1 MFNIFT
7 NKYLAWLEQH
17 SLNRSTER
25 DIFWIGLQWGGGGGG
40 GAVNIDGMRQQRSN
54 KVETNPGEEHSS
66 QFRQALTG
74 RLQLWEALG
83 RTGGV
88 KGE

>member
-1 MFNIFT
+1 MG
-7 NKYLAWLEQH
+7 
-17 SLNRSTER
+17 R
-25 DIFWIGLQWGGGGGG
+25 GG

-88 KGE
+88 KWE